1 MITSARGTQDQ
12 QSEPKNNSTLAK
24 INEKLQEAQSD
35 IISMQAEL
43 RMAMFDAISAE
54 DVRAIVAKQ
63 IEKAKGGDESAAK
76 FVLSQVLGNNTPV
89 KITQNNMIT
98 DVATAAR
105 LSKQ

>member
-12 QSEPKNNSTLAK
+12 QSEPKNSTLAK